1 MKPEPSASELR
12 VSAQILRP
20 HLRVAFVFAM
30 VAALLVLAP
39 TFYMFEVYE
48 RVINSRSQVTLA
60 MLTLVVLFLI
70 GIMELLHWSQGQ
82 VMLEA
87 SRQWDEALSEGLVR
101 RVYEMNLRRGQG
113 ASVQPLNDWRSVRDF
128 LLSPFVA
135 AVLESPVAL
144 VFLFLLFLLNP
155 LLCWVALGA
164 ASLQALLA
172 WLNER
177 ATQPPLSE
185 ANRLG
190 IDAQQYADNSL
201 RHAEVVEA
209 MGMLGGI
216 HQRWSQRQMAM
227 LALQARASDKAAG
240 YQTAMKVLQM
250 VVSSMLLGLA
260 AWLVMRDALAGG
272 EGMLIVA
279 SVLGG
284 RVLAP
289 SVQAI
294 GQWRSVVN
302 VREAWRRLDELLTKY
317 PLHKDGMPLPPPQ
330 GRLTVEA
337 LVAGAPSSPG
347 ASSVPIL
354 RNVQFALAPGQ
365 MLAVIGPSA
374 SGKSTLARLL
384 VGLWPALQGKVRLDG
399 ADVFSWNK
407 SELGP
412 HIGYL
417 PQGVDLMEGTVAENI
432 ARFGEPDS
440 QRLWKA
446 IDVVGLRAF
455 VEGLPQGVETSL
467 GGDGVRLSGGQRQ
480 RMALARALYG
490 QPRLIVLDEPNA
502 SLDDDGDRALLSALD
517 DAKAWG
523 ASLVVITHR
532 TNVLSLVDH
541 ILVLRDGQQQAFG
554 PRDEILAALKQAN
567 SQTRKPAVVIPP
579 ATATQGPATGGGA

>member
-1 MKPEPSASELR
+1 MKPDATVSELR
-12 VSAQILRP
+12 QSAQVLRP
-20 HLRVAFVFAM
+20 HLRVAFAFAL

-48 RVINSRSQVTLA
+48 RVVNSRSHVTLA

-70 GIMELLHWSQGQ
+70 GIMELLHWSQSQ

-87 SRQWDEALSEGLVR
+87 SRQWEKVIGEGLVR

-113 ASVQPLNDWRSVRDF
+113 TTVQPMSDWRTVRDF

-164 ASLQALLA
+164 ACVQALLA
-172 WLNER
+172 WFNER
-177 ATQPPLSE
+177 STQPPLSE

-190 IDAQQYADNSL
+190 IEAQQYADNSL

-216 HQRWSQRQMAM
+216 HQRWAQRQMEM
-227 LALQARASDKAAG
+227 LGLQAQASDKAAG

-302 VREAWRRLDELLTKY
+302 VREAWRRMDDLLTKF
-317 PLHKDGMPLPPPQ
+317 PLPKEGMPLPPPK

-337 LVAGAPSSPG
+337 LVAGAPTSPG
-347 ASSVPIL
+347 ASPVPIL
-354 RNVQFALAPGQ
+354 RSVQFALTPGQ
-365 MLAVIGPSA
+365 MMAVIGPSA

-399 ADVFSWNK
+399 ADVFSWSK
-407 SELGP
+407 AELGP

-432 ARFGEPDS
+432 ARFGEPDH
-440 QRLWKA
+440 QRLWQA
-446 IDVVGLRAF
+446 IDVVGLREL
-455 VEGLPQGVETSL
+455 VEALPQAEHTPL

-490 QPRLIVLDEPNA
+490 RPRLIVLDEPNA
-502 SLDDDGDRALLSALD
+502 SLDDSGDQALLVALAQ
-517 DAKAWG
+517 AKAWG
-523 ASLVVITHR
+523 AAVVVITHR
-532 TNVLSLVDH
+532 TNVLALVDQ

-554 PRDEILAALKQAN
+554 PRDEVLAALKQAN
-567 SQTRKPAVVIPP
+567 EQARRPAVAKPSAQVARGQP
-579 ATATQGPATGGGA
+579 AGGGA

>member
-1 MKPEPSASELR
+1 MKPDATVSELR
-12 VSAQILRP
+12 QSAQVLRP
-20 HLRVAFVFAM
+20 HLRVAFAFAL

-48 RVINSRSQVTLA
+48 RVVNSRSHVTLA

-70 GIMELLHWSQGQ
+70 GIMELLHWSQSQ

-87 SRQWDEALSEGLVR
+87 SRQWDKVMGEGLVR

-113 ASVQPLNDWRSVRDF
+113 TTVQPMSDWRTVRDF

-164 ASLQALLA
+164 ACVQALLA
-172 WLNER
+172 WFNER
-177 ATQPPLSE
+177 STQPPLSE

-190 IDAQQYADNSL
+190 IEAQQYADNSL

-216 HQRWSQRQMAM
+216 HQRWAQRHMEM
-227 LALQARASDKAAG
+227 LGLQAQASDKAAG

-302 VREAWRRLDELLTKY
+302 VREAWRRMDDLLTKF
-317 PLHKDGMPLPPPQ
+317 PLPKEGMPLPPPK

-337 LVAGAPSSPG
+337 LVAGAPTSPG
-347 ASSVPIL
+347 ASPVPIL
-354 RNVQFALAPGQ
+354 RSVQFALTPGQ
-365 MLAVIGPSA
+365 MMAVIGPSA

-407 SELGP
+407 AELGP

-432 ARFGEPDS
+432 ARFGEPDH
-440 QRLWKA
+440 QRLWQA
-446 IDVVGLRAF
+446 IDVVGLREL
-455 VEGLPQGVETSL
+455 VEALPQAEHTPL

-490 QPRLIVLDEPNA
+490 RPRLIVLDEPNA
-502 SLDDDGDRALLSALD
+502 SLDDSGDQALLVALAQ
-517 DAKAWG
+517 AKAWG
-523 ASLVVITHR
+523 AAVVVITHR
-532 TNVLSLVDH
+532 TNVLVLVDQ

-554 PRDEILAALKQAN
+554 PRDEVLAALKQAN
-567 SQTRKPAVVIPP
+567 EQARRPAVARPSAQLAQGQP
-579 ATATQGPATGGGA
+579 AGGGA

>member
-1 MKPEPSASELR
+1 MKPDATVSELR
-12 VSAQILRP
+12 QSAQVLRP
-20 HLRVAFVFAM
+20 HLRVAFAFAL

-48 RVINSRSQVTLA
+48 RVVNSRSHVTLA

-70 GIMELLHWSQGQ
+70 GIMELLHWSQSQ
-82 VMLEA
+82 VMLEGA
-87 SRQWDEALSEGLVR
+87 RQWDRVMGEGLVR

-113 ASVQPLNDWRSVRDF
+113 TTVQPMNDWRTVRDF

-135 AVLESPVAL
+135 AVLESPVAF

-164 ASLQALLA
+164 ACLQALLA
-172 WLNER
+172 WFNER
-177 ATQPPLSE
+177 STQPPLSE

-190 IDAQQYADNSL
+190 IEAQQYADNSL

-216 HQRWSQRQMAM
+216 HQRWAQRQMEM
-227 LALQARASDKAAG
+227 LALQAKASDKAAG

-302 VREAWRRLDELLTKY
+302 FREAWRRMDDLLSKF
-317 PLHKDGMPLPPPQ
+317 PLSKEGMPLPPPQ

-337 LVAGAPSSPG
+337 LVAGAPTSPG
-347 ASSVPIL
+347 ASPVPIL
-354 RNVQFALAPGQ
+354 RSVQFALTPGQ
-365 MLAVIGPSA
+365 MMAVIGPSA

-407 SELGP
+407 AELGL

-432 ARFGEPDS
+432 ARFGEPDH
-440 QRLWKA
+440 QRLWQA
-446 IDVVGLRAF
+446 IDVVGLREF
-455 VEGLPQGVETSL
+455 VEALPEAEQTLL
-467 GGDGVRLSGGQRQ
+467 GADGVRLSGGQRQ

-490 QPRLIVLDEPNA
+490 QPKLIVLDEPNA
-502 SLDDDGDRALLSALD
+502 SLDDSGDQALLSALRQ
-517 DAKAWG
+517 AKAWG
-523 ASLVVITHR
+523 AAVVVITHR
-532 TNVLSLVDH
+532 TNVLALVDH

-554 PRDEILAALKQAN
+554 PRDEVLAALKQAN
-567 SQTRKPAVVIPP
+567 EQARRPSVAKPLA
-579 ATATQGPATGGGA
+579 QGPHRQTAGGGA